1 MSDDHAPSPLT
12 DFSST
17 SPRSGPTTGLWRHR
31 LRGRVKYALLIG
43 VLAALAGGA
52 IGWFV
57 QRPTYEATAPLTATA
72 APGSDPD
79 TIAAL
84 TERSARHAAARSIAE
99 FTVVE
104 PTVAAPATDERDT
117 WTLTRL
123 LDARSVETLE
133 ATTGRLVVRV
143 RSHDPAQAQ
152 RAAAA
157 LAKSATASYELVTL
171 TDLESLHTAQT
182 QHKEL
187 NGRLNDVRAK
197 RDTLLASVG
206 PIPLN
211 DLYNAKL
218 AQLDTVNAELTR
230 AKIAQSD
237 AASAPKPP
245 AVAVDPEA
253 DAARLALF
261 DGRLASLLLTRG
273 EIQRRLNE
281 LIERLEDNDPKVQDT
296 RIDLAIVGQ
305 QIVERVRLVRTAE
318 SEQAIDHAARID
330 RLTAMRDDLKTELT
344 ALADQRQ
351 NLAGLDA
358 NIVSLNEQIES
369 ANTAIAAS
377 TAKVTALGGLVS
389 GGEVALPS
397 EPVLDPRP
405 LAAAIGGFG
414 GFAIGT
420 LLTLLVIVCD
430 RRMLR
435 PIDEGLLG
443 TVPAITPDQQS
454 PQDADITALSI
465 HQIRATL
472 EVRAKLRD
480 ERAFAI
486 TSASTGAGKT
496 SLTVGLASSL
506 ALSGTRTLLVDCE
519 LAGRALSD
527 DPQRPNDQTLDE
539 VMVHMGYLDQREAD
553 LFVYS
558 DDENVGLLGVLHG
571 RPVSECVVQSTIE
584 GLAVLPAL
592 AANAKDIGRLSGKSI
607 RRIIEES
614 AKDYDMVL
622 FDTGPIPGSI
632 EAMLVASEA
641 DGVVVVTSRGESQSR
656 YNKTLSYLAAAEA
669 TLAGTVFNRA
679 SAEDLTIH
687 IDAPKKTSGVAKPQR
702 MPFGAHATR
711 RLPPPPGMGSGILA
725 AAVQAQA
732 RSESK
737 PEAPEAKSMPAPSP
751 QPTPRERTV
760 TARPTPQPKVLD
772 KPKRADSP
780 TEITLSDAGDIAAIL
795 DDAAIIAEASSD
807 KDMTEEALEAL
818 LVKKTDTAPRAN
830 HATPRDKDGKP
841 VPNSATPKPVL
852 DPDDGLG
859 DALDE
864 LLGDLSGKP
873 SAGTR
878 PEIHVNPTSPSSP
891 KPKS

>member
-1 MSDDHAPSPLT
+1 MSDDRSAPLLT
-12 DFSST
+12 ESSST
-17 SPRSGPTTGLWRHR
+17 PPRSGSPTGLWRHR
-31 LRGRVKYALLIG
+31 LRGRVRYAALLG
-43 VLAALAGGA
+43 VLAAIAGGV

-57 QRPTYEATAPLTATA
+57 ERPTFEATASLTATA
-72 APGSDPD
+72 APGSDLD

-84 TERSARHAAARSIAE
+84 AERAAQHTAARSIAE
-99 FTVVE
+99 FAMSDLT
-104 PTVAAPATDERDT
+104 APAADERDT
-117 WTLTRL
+117 WNLQRL
-123 LDARSVETLE
+123 LDARHVAIIE
-133 ATTGRLVVRV
+133 ASTGRIVVRV
-143 RSHDPAQAQ
+143 EAHDPVQAQ

-157 LAKSATASYELVTL
+157 LAKSATATYQLATL
-171 TDLESLHTAQT
+171 ADLESLNAAQT
-182 QHKEL
+182 MHKGL
-187 NGRLNDVRAK
+187 ALALGDVNAK
-197 RDTLLASVG
+197 RDALLASVG
-206 PIPLN
+206 PIPLD
-211 DLYNAKL
+211 DLYSSKL
-218 AQLDTVNAELTR
+218 TQLDTVNAELTR
-230 AKIAQSD
+230 ARIAQSD
-237 AASAPKPP
+237 ADSAPKPP
-245 AVAVDPEA
+245 AEPIDAEA

-261 DGRLASLLLTRG
+261 DGRLASLLLKRG
-273 EIQRRLNE
+273 EIQRR
-281 LIERLEDNDPKVQDT
+281 IEQLAEQLGDNDPKVEDT

-305 QIVERVRLVRTAE
+305 QIVERVRIVHAAE
-318 SEQAIDHAARID
+318 DEKTVDHAARIE
-330 RLTAMRDDLKTELT
+330 RLTTMRDGLKDELT

-351 NLAGLDA
+351 NLGGFDA
-358 NIVSLNEQIES
+358 QIASLNEQIAS
-369 ANTAIAAS
+369 NDAAIAAS
-377 TAKVTALGGLVS
+377 TAKVTAFGDLVATTDA
-389 GGEVALPS
+389 ALPS
-397 EPVLDPRP
+397 TPVLDRRP
-405 LAAAIGGFG
+405 LTAAIGACG
-414 GFAIGT
+414 GFAIGA
-420 LLTLLVIVCD
+420 LLAIIVIVCD
-430 RRMLR
+430 QRMLR
-435 PIDEGLLG
+435 PIDNQLLG

-454 PQDADITALSI
+454 PQDADLTALSI

-558 DDENVGLLGVLHG
+558 DDESVGLLGVLHG

-607 RRIIEES
+607 RRIIDE
-614 AKDYDMVL
+614 AAGDYDMVL

-656 YNKTLSYLAAAEA
+656 FNKTLSYLEAAEA

-679 SAEDLTIH
+679 QPEDLSIH
-687 IDAPKKTSGVAKPQR
+687 VESGKKNSGGAKPQR

-732 RSESK
+732 RSETK
-737 PEAPEAKSMPAPSP
+737 PDAPEPETRPAPSP

-760 TARPTPQPKVLD
+760 TARPTPQPKKQD
-772 KPKRADSP
+772 APKRADSP

-841 VPNSATPKPVL
+841 VPNSATPKPIL

-873 SAGTR
+873 SADSR
-878 PEIHVNPTSPSSP
+878 PEIHVNPTSPSSS
-891 KPKS
+891 KPKT